1 MAEDQDWDLYACLDS
16 LTFDDDDDDDGES
29 NPFSFQ
35 NLASQPRN
43 NNCLQELQDSYKP
56 FLPSFTTST
65 VLQGDHTHP
74 CPTHRNSLAG
84 STRNKVQQPAQ
95 KPENKE
101 SEHPISADRG
111 SCSSPLSA
119 TSLSPRTTLSAPIYN
134 IEAVGNE

>member
-1 MAEDQDWDLYACLDS
+1 MAEDQDWDLYAVITSCTSAAAAATNRNSSSNNINDNFECLDS

-65 VLQGDHTHP
+65 VLQGK
-74 CPTHRNSLAG
+74 NSNNNIPSFSISDFG
-84 STRNKVQQPAQ
+84 SFLVAKINH
-95 KPENKE
+95 NL
-101 SEHPISADRG
+101 H
-111 SCSSPLSA
+111 
-119 TSLSPRTTLSAPIYN
+119 N
-134 IEAVGNE
+134 NNNH